1 MNYSFKHL
9 ILAGIAMLAGTLAYA
24 QVTTSSL
31 SGRITDEKGQPA
43 LGAAVVATHEPSGT
57 VYGAVVNENGQY
69 NIVGMRAGG
78 PYKVEV
84 SSVGYNSVVYKDV
97 TIQLAE
103 AYKLDAVLKEST
115 EFLEE
120 VVVIGTA
127 KSKFSSTSHD
137 DEPGAAES
145 LAGHLGLTVLAE
157 EFVEDCVRN
166 LVGDLVRM
174 SLGNRF

>member
-103 AYKLDAVLKEST
+103 AYNLDAVLKEST

-127 KSKFSSTSHD
+127 KSKFSSEKT
-137 DEPGAAES
+137 GAATNIS
-145 LAGHLGLTVLAE
+145 NSQMTALPTVS
-157 EFVEDCVRN
+157 R
-166 LVGDLVRM
+166 
-174 SLGNRF
+174 SI